1 MMYQVSHI
9 MLFNIIVLTSFLQ
22 TWLRIL
28 MRLLN
33 PRCDDGGQHLEQYN
47 VLFFEHF
54 IDRTYHK
61 SGYYGYGACTRYTP
75 G

>member
-1 MMYQVSHI
+1 MMYQVSH

-33 PRCDDGGQHLEQYN
+33 LRCDDGGQHLEQYN

-54 IDRTYHK
+54 H
-61 SGYYGYGACTRYTP
+61 
-75 G
+75 